1 MNSKK
6 IRTIGA
12 VLLAVLVLVY
22 VGYQGYLA
30 THRSIQTETAMYGQV
45 SDVLQAQS
53 FIIRNEQVIDESANG
68 VLSYRVADGTRVAQG
83 GVIADVF
90 STEEDASAQRTI
102 EQLDEEIE
110 ADRAAHGKNPL
121 KLDEEIA
128 NLQALSQPADYFVAN
143 PSMLADQIY
152 SAMEDVAL
160 GVNQN
165 SFSQLTTWKESLLS
179 ALTRRQLITGEE
191 SAENLSQRI
200 SQLESQR
207 SSLESQAGD
216 SIGTISAPQ
225 AGYFISSVDGLES
238 AVDVEDVENLTVAQV
253 EELLSRDATR
263 DSSAVGKICQDFNWY
278 VACVFD
284 EDDMVHLEG
293 VDSVYLDIPFAS
305 TEQIPATVVAR
316 NYDKDS
322 GDTAVVF
329 QCSYM
334 DSDIAAVRNE
344 AVQVTVATYSGVLV
358 NERAL
363 RFEDVEYTTTDED
376 GNPVTQVAEN
386 VRGVYVLYG
395 GQLEFVQVFTDHSV
409 NGYAICKTE
418 LSSEEQAALVTSSTI
433 QLYDQVVVEGT
444 DLYDGKVIS

>member
-1 MNSKK
+1 M
-6 IRTIGA
+6 
-12 VLLAVLVLVY
+12 
-22 VGYQGYLA
+22 
-30 THRSIQTETAMYGQV
+30 
-45 SDVLQAQS
+45 
-53 FIIRNEQVIDESANG
+53 
-68 VLSYRVADGTRVAQG
+68 TRASSCRG
-83 GVIADVF
+83 G
-90 STEEDASAQRTI
+90 ERRKP
-102 EQLDEEIE
+102 LP
-110 ADRAAHGKNPL
+110 AH
-121 KLDEEIA
+121 
-128 NLQALSQPADYFVAN
+128 Q
-143 PSMLADQIY
+143 
-152 SAMEDVAL
+152 
-160 GVNQN
+160 
-165 SFSQLTTWKESLLS
+165 
-179 ALTRRQLITGEE
+179 
-191 SAENLSQRI
+191 SAEPAP
-200 SQLESQR
+200 
-207 SSLESQAGD
+207 SLESQAG
-216 SIGTISAPQ
+216 IHRHHLRAPG
-225 AGYFISSVDGLES
+225 GYFISSVDGL
-238 AVDVEDVENLTVAQV
+238 AGTVDVDDDLAARWR
-253 EELLSRDATR
+253 LLPGRHPGQP
-263 DSSAVGKICQDFNWY
+263 AVGKICQDFNWY

-376 GNPVTQVAEN
+376 DNTVTQVAEN